1 MIVLYR
7 VYANDGRGG
16 PVDYGNPLATTPGP
30 TFETAPLASP
40 GDHTFAVRAF
50 DPASGLE
57 ESNTEAR
64 ARIVLDEAGVNVTGR
79 PNSPHALAA
88 RATAGGGCWVSWA
101 YTPDGRA
108 APPDGYHIY
117 LTPGNVADRSVP
129 AATVPH
135 APDQLGQACDLAGLA
150 DAQPYVVSVRAFR
163 GAHVEVN
170 VQSVSVVGRSN
181 GSANVDGI
189 TAVASASR

>member
-1 MIVLYR
+1 MVVLYR
-7 VYANDGRGG
+7 VYSNNGRGG
-16 PVDYGNPLATTPGP
+16 PVDYGNPLATAPGP

-64 ARIVLDEAGVNVTGR
+64 ARIVLDAAGVDVTGR
-79 PNSPHALAA
+79 PNPPHALAA
-88 RATAGGGCWVSWA
+88 RATAGGGCRVTWA
-101 YTPDGRA
+101 YSPNGQA
-108 APPDGYHIY
+108 ALPDGYHVY
-117 LTPGNVADRSVP
+117 LTPGNVAARSVP

-135 APDQLGQACDLAGLA
+135 SPDRLGQACDLAGMA
-150 DAQPYVVSVRAFR
+150 DAQSYVVSVRAFR
-163 GAHVEVN
+163 GSNVDQN
-170 VQSVSVVGRSN
+170 VQSVTVVGRAN
-181 GSANVDGI
+181 GPVDVDGL